1 MYMYIHAPFLFVH
14 CYRYTGATFIYADS
28 HSVSRSPNTCMRFD
42 PSFQARWMHLS
53 EPVEHG
59 FEGKALRWGLWSHR
73 ETVLCT

>member
-1 MYMYIHAPFLFVH
+1 M
-14 CYRYTGATFIYADS
+14 
-28 HSVSRSPNTCMRFD
+28 SRMRFD

-53 EPVEHG
+53 EPVEGG